1 MELWLASSDLQQV
14 ERMIDYGIFAGVI
27 TNPRVVA
34 QADRGPED
42 LFKALCE
49 MAPAAWY
56 QLRDADLDTMAAEAQ
71 RMLAIDPQKMRIKVP
86 ATLAGFGVISRLAA
100 QGLDVMATC
109 VPTAAWLCFALAAGA
124 RRIAPY
130 GSMLQKRGLASKRS
144 EVIQMQQIIDR
155 QAPDVTICTGI
166 YDVTE
171 LPEYATAGVK
181 SFFIWGRDV
190 DAFLAQPLVGEAL
203 AGFEADYRQVAEQ
216 Y

>member
-1 MELWLASSDLQQV
+1 MELWLADSNLSQI
-14 ERMIDYGIFAGVI
+14 ERHMNLGIFAGVI

-34 QADRGPED
+34 EAGCRPEE
-42 LFKALCE
+42 LFQSICQ
-49 MAPAAWY
+49 MAPAAWV
-56 QLRDADLDTMAAEAQ
+56 QLRDADLQTMLDEAE
-71 RMLAIDPQKMRIKVP
+71 RMLAINSEKMRIKVP
-86 ATLAGFGVISRLAA
+86 ASIAGLGVVSRLAK

-155 QAPDVTICTGI
+155 QAPEVTICTGI

-171 LPEYATAGVK
+171 LAEYAHAGVR
-181 SFFIWGRDV
+181 SFFIWGKDV
-190 DAFLAQPLVGEAL
+190 DAFLTQPLVGEAL
-203 AGFEADYRQVAEQ
+203 AGFDADHQKIAEQ

>member
-1 MELWLASSDLQQV
+1 MELWLASSDLRQI
-14 ERMIDYGIFAGVI
+14 ERMMGLGIFAGVI

-34 QADRGPED
+34 QADRRPED

-49 MAPAAWY
+49 LAPAAWY
-56 QLRDADLDTMAAEAQ
+56 QLRDADLNTMTAEAQ
-71 RMLAIDPQKMRIKVP
+71 RMLAIDPAKMRIKVP
-86 ATLAGFGVISRLAA
+86 ATLAGFGVVSRLAA

-124 RRIAPY
+124 TRIAPY
-130 GSMLQKRGLASKRS
+130 GGMLQKRGLTSKRG

-155 QAPDVTICTGI
+155 QAPDVTICTGV

-181 SFFIWGRDV
+181 SFFVWGKDV
-190 DAFLAQPLVGEAL
+190 DTFLDQPLVGEAL
-203 AGFEADYRQVAEQ
+203 AEFGGDWQKIAER
-216 Y
+216 